1 MLTASVALL
10 SFLAATAPGQRV
22 RVYVEDSKSWE
33 ITGEIG
39 GGVAGGSGG
48 FGGSTRGGARPQ
60 TVEII
65 KTFGERC
72 PQAIIT
78 MDRAKA
84 DYVVLFD
91 REGGKDLVRRD
102 NKIAVFEKG
111 GDVLHSGSTRSLGN
125 AVKDACAA
133 ITSHRAAGERK

>member
-1 MLTASVALL
+1 MALVG
-10 SFLAATAPGQRV
+10 FLAATSPGERV
-22 RVYVEDSKSWE
+22 RVFVEDSRSWE

-39 GGVAGGSGG
+39 GGSAGGVGG

-72 PQAIIT
+72 PRAIIT

-84 DYVVLFD
+84 DYMVLFD
-91 REGGKDLVRRD
+91 REGGKALVRRD

-111 GDVLHSGSTRSLGN
+111 GDILYSGSTRSLGN
-125 AVKDACAA
+125 AVKDACGA
-133 ITSHRAAGERK
+133 ITAHLAAGDRK